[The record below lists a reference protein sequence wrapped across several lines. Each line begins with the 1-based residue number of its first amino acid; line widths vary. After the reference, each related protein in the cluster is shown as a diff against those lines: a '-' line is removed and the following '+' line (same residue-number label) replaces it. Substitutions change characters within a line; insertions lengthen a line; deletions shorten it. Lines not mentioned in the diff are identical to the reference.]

1 MVTPLSVVG
10 VPGDELTLAACL
22 SYPQVGTLCH
32 VRHKRLFVSRN
43 MPLPQLRRGPDCAP
57 TGVRTKLLVV
67 IVWIAL
73 VVWLGL
79 VMWSLSV
86 VRAAAGADAPAPT
99 RTRAPVSGVLFAGRR
114 RLMAVSQGVLLVL
127 ALAATVLLSDEAQWT
142 PLPLT
147 GLLALLVLGSDFL
160 VLDAKRFRIGGS
172 FTGWVPGW
180 GCVGPAPAAVLGLA
194 SALVDAARRRVRGTY
209 LLNNLLT
216 YTTLPLLGGLALH
229 ALKLADV
236 QEGGYAVA
244 VFCVFLTANA
254 LNFLMIAGHT
264 RLLRG
269 GSLIEMLRT
278 VFIPVL
284 PWEIASAV
292 MTAMA
297 VYGFEVYG
305 AGIIGLFA
313 LALGVYQLLLRALL
327 EGQMHSEEIERRT
340 DQLDV
345 RHEGM
350 LGLLLE
356 TLALRDPSAARHA
369 AATAHY
375 AHELARAAGLSERE
389 QAVVHTAGLLHD
401 LGKEALPDHILVGR
415 NDLHPAERRLIER
428 HPADGARLLLRV
440 EGMGEVAAAVLAHHE
455 RIDGRGYPD
464 GLAGERIPMAARILA
479 VAEVYDVLT
488 AQDSYRMPMSPAEAE
503 DELRQVAGAQL
514 DGRLVYLFATR
525 VLRGRHADHRG
536 RIADLETELQ
546 VQRKGRGM
554 LDQPFLLGP
563 PLA

>member
-1 MVTPLSVVG
+1 MSVVIQS
-10 VPGDELTLAACL
+10 PKRRSINAQ
-22 SYPQVGTLCH
+22 YPVD
-32 VRHKRLFVSRN
+32 N
-43 MPLPQLRRGPDCAP
+43 QLRPGPDCAR
-57 TGVRTKLLVV
+57 TGVRTKLLLV

-79 VMWSLSV
+79 VVWSLSV

-99 RTRAPVSGVLFAGRR
+99 RSRTLGLGIPYARRRRAIAVAQGVALVFVLGATVVVSGE
-114 RLMAVSQGVLLVL
+114 SQWEPVPLV
-127 ALAATVLLSDEAQWT
+127 
-142 PLPLT
+142 
-147 GLLALLVLGSDFL
+147 GLLALLVLGSDIL

-172 FTGWVPGW
+172 FTGLVLAMALL
-180 GCVGPAPAAVLGLA
+180 GPAPAAVLGLA
-194 SALVDAARRRVRGTY
+194 SALGGALRRRARGAY

-216 YTTLPLLGGLALH
+216 YTTYPLLGGIALSAVH
-229 ALKLADV
+229 RA
-236 QEGGYAVA
+236 EPEPGGYAVA
-244 VFCVFLTANA
+244 VFGVFLAANV

-269 GSLIEMLRT
+269 GSLPQMFRT
-278 VFIPVL
+278 VFVPVL
-284 PWEIASAV
+284 PWEVASAV

-327 EGQMHSEEIERRT
+327 EGQAHSEEIERRT

-369 AATAHY
+369 AAVAHY
-375 AHELARAAGLSERE
+375 SHELARAAGLSERE
-389 QAVVHTAGLLHD
+389 QAIVHTAGLVHD
-401 LGKEALPDHILVGR
+401 LGKEALPDHILIGR
-415 NDLHPAERRLIER
+415 SELHPAEQRLIER

-440 EGMGEVAAAVLAHHE
+440 EGMGEVAPAVLAHHE

-464 GLAGERIPMAARILA
+464 GLAAESIPMTARILA

-488 AQDSYRMPMSPAEAE
+488 APDSYRLQMSPAEAE
-503 DELRQVAGAQL
+503 AELRHVAGTQL
-514 DGRLVYLFATR
+514 DGRLVWLFATQ
-525 VLRGRHADHRG
+525 VLRGRLLEHEG
-536 RIADLETELQ
+536 KIADLEEELQ
-546 VQRKGRGM
+546 VQRRVRGA
-554 LDQPFLLGP
+554 LDGPFVLGP
-563 PLA
+563 PAL

>member
-1 MVTPLSVVG
+1 
-10 VPGDELTLAACL
+10 
-22 SYPQVGTLCH
+22 
-32 VRHKRLFVSRN
+32 
-43 MPLPQLRRGPDCAP
+43 MPL
-57 TGVRTKLLVV
+57 
-67 IVWIAL
+67 
-73 VVWLGL
+73 
-79 VMWSLSV
+79 
-86 VRAAAGADAPAPT
+86 
-99 RTRAPVSGVLFAGRR
+99 AGRR
-114 RLMAVSQGVLLVL
+114 RTLAIAQGVLLVV
-127 ALAATVLLSDEAQWT
+127 AAGVGAYVSTAEQWR
-142 PLPLT
+142 PLPLV
-147 GLLALLVLGSDFL
+147 GLLALLVLGSDIL

-172 FTGWVPGW
+172 FTGLVLAMALL
-180 GCVGPAPAAVLGLA
+180 GPAPAAALGLA
-194 SALVDAARRRVRGTY
+194 SAAVDAARRRVHGSY

-216 YTTLPLLGGLALH
+216 YTAFPVLGGAVLETLDRTDP
-229 ALKLADV
+229 K
-236 QEGGYAVA
+236 EGGYAVA
-244 VFCVFLTANA
+244 VFGVFVAANA

-264 RLLRG
+264 RILRG
-269 GSLIEMLRT
+269 GSLPEMLRT

-327 EGQMHSEEIERRT
+327 EGQASSEEIERRT
-340 DQLDV
+340 DQLDG

-369 AATAHY
+369 AAVAHY
-375 AHELARAAGLSERE
+375 AHELSRVAGLSERE

-415 NDLHPAERRLIER
+415 SELHRAEQRLIER

-464 GLAGERIPMAARILA
+464 GLAGDGIPMAARILA

-488 AQDSYRMPMSPAEAE
+488 AHDSYRQAVSPAEAE
-503 DELRQVAGAQL
+503 DELRHVAGTQL
-514 DGRLVYLFATR
+514 DGRLVWLFATQ
-525 VLRGRHADHRG
+525 VLRGRQTDHLG
-536 RIADLETELQ
+536 HIADLESELL
-546 VQRKGRGM
+546 VQRRVRGV
-554 LDQPFLLGP
+554 LDQPMVLEP
-563 PLA
+563 PLR

>member
-1 MVTPLSVVG
+1 M
-10 VPGDELTLAACL
+10 
-22 SYPQVGTLCH
+22 
-32 VRHKRLFVSRN
+32 
-43 MPLPQLRRGPDCAP
+43 
-57 TGVRTKLLVV
+57 

-73 VVWLGL
+73 FVWLGL
-79 VMWSLSV
+79 VIWSLSV
-86 VRAAAGADAPAPT
+86 VRAAAGADAPVLA
-99 RTRAPVSGVLFAGRR
+99 RTRIPSVAIPYAGRR
-114 RLMAVSQGVLLVL
+114 RAIAVGQGL
-127 ALAATVLLSDEAQWT
+127 ALVVVLGATVLLSDESQWKPV
-142 PLPLT
+142 PLV
-147 GLLALLVLGSDFL
+147 GLLALLVLGSDIL

-172 FTGWVPGW
+172 FTGLVLAMALL
-180 GCVGPAPAAVLGLA
+180 GPAPAALLGLA
-194 SALVDAARRRVRGTY
+194 SALVDSLRRRVRGTY
-209 LLNNLLT
+209 LINNLLT
-216 YTTLPLLGGLALH
+216 YTTFPLLGGIVLYTL
-229 ALKLADV
+229 V
-236 QEGGYAVA
+236 RTEPEQQGGYAIA
-244 VFCVFLTANA
+244 VFLVFLTANA

-264 RLLRG
+264 RFLRG
-269 GSLIEMLRT
+269 GSLVEMLRT

-297 VYGFEVYG
+297 VYGFEVWG

-369 AATAHY
+369 AAVAHY

-389 QAVVHTAGLLHD
+389 QAIVHTAGLVHD
-401 LGKEALPDHILVGR
+401 LGKEALPDHILIGR
-415 NDLHPAERRLIER
+415 SELHPAERRLIAR

-455 RIDGRGYPD
+455 RIDGQGYPD
-464 GLAGERIPMAARILA
+464 GLAAEGIPMTARILA

-488 AQDSYRMPMSPAEAE
+488 APDSYRIQMSPAEAE
-503 DELRQVAGAQL
+503 AELRHVAGTQL
-514 DGRLVYLFATR
+514 DGRLVWLFATQ
-525 VLRGRHADHRG
+525 VLQSRQDEHHGH
-536 RIADLETELQ
+536 IADLETELQ
-546 VQRKGRGM
+546 VQRRVRGV
-554 LDQPFLLGP
+554 LDGPFVLGP
-563 PLA
+563 PA

>member
-1 MVTPLSVVG
+1 VFG
-10 VPGDELTLAACL
+10 V
-22 SYPQVGTLCH
+22 
-32 VRHKRLFVSRN
+32 F
-43 MPLPQLRRGPDCAP
+43 
-57 TGVRTKLLVV
+57 
-67 IVWIAL
+67 IA
-73 VVWLGL
+73 
-79 VMWSLSV
+79 
-86 VRAAAGADAPAPT
+86 
-99 RTRAPVSGVLFAGRR
+99 
-114 RLMAVSQGVLLVL
+114 
-127 ALAATVLLSDEAQWT
+127 
-142 PLPLT
+142 
-147 GLLALLVLGSDFL
+147 
-160 VLDAKRFRIGGS
+160 
-172 FTGWVPGW
+172 
-180 GCVGPAPAAVLGLA
+180 
-194 SALVDAARRRVRGTY
+194 
-209 LLNNLLT
+209 
-216 YTTLPLLGGLALH
+216 
-229 ALKLADV
+229 
-236 QEGGYAVA
+236 
-244 VFCVFLTANA
+244 ANA

-269 GSLIEMLRT
+269 GSLPDMVRT

-369 AATAHY
+369 AAVAHY

-401 LGKEALPDHILVGR
+401 LGKEALPDHILLGR
-415 NDLHPAERRLIER
+415 SELHPAERRLIER

-464 GLAGERIPMAARILA
+464 GLSGESIPMAARILA

-488 AQDSYRMPMSPAEAE
+488 APDSYRIPMSAAEAE
-503 DELRQVAGAQL
+503 DELRRVAGSQL
-514 DGRLVYLFATR
+514 DGRLVWLFATQ
-525 VLRGRHADHRG
+525 VLRGRHTEHLG
-536 RIADLETELQ
+536 HIADLETELQ
-546 VQRKGRGM
+546 VQRRVRGV
-554 LDQPFLLGP
+554 LDGPFVLGP
-563 PLA
+563 PMR

>member
-1 MVTPLSVVG
+1 
-10 VPGDELTLAACL
+10 
-22 SYPQVGTLCH
+22 
-32 VRHKRLFVSRN
+32 
-43 MPLPQLRRGPDCAP
+43 
-57 TGVRTKLLVV
+57 LLVV

-79 VMWSLSV
+79 VIWSLSV
-86 VRAAAGADAPAPT
+86 VRAAAGADAPAPARS
-99 RTRAPVSGVLFAGRR
+99 RTLSIGIPYAGRR
-114 RLMAVSQGVLLVL
+114 RAIAVGQGAALVFVLG
-127 ALAATVLLSDEAQWT
+127 ATVYLSDESQWMPV
-142 PLPLT
+142 PLV
-147 GLLALLVLGSDFL
+147 GLLALLVLGSDIL

-172 FTGWVPGW
+172 FTGLVLAMALL
-180 GCVGPAPAAVLGLA
+180 GPAPAAVLGLA
-194 SALVDAARRRVRGTY
+194 SALVDSLRRRVRGTY

-216 YTTLPLLGGLALH
+216 YTTFPLVGAVVLYTLDR
-229 ALKLADV
+229 ADPE
-236 QEGGYAVA
+236 QGGYALA
-244 VFCVFLTANA
+244 VFAVFLIANA

-264 RLLRG
+264 RFLRG
-269 GSLIEMLRT
+269 GSLVEMLRT

-297 VYGFEVYG
+297 VYGFEVWG

-369 AATAHY
+369 AAVAHY
-375 AHELARAAGLSERE
+375 AHELARAAGLS
-389 QAVVHTAGLLHD
+389 AGLVHD
-401 LGKEALPDHILVGR
+401 LGKEALPDHILIGR
-415 NDLHPAERRLIER
+415 SELHPAERRLIAR

-440 EGMGEVAAAVLAHHE
+440 EGMGEVASAVLAHHE
-455 RIDGRGYPD
+455 RIDGQGYPD
-464 GLAGERIPMAARILA
+464 GLAAEGIPMTARILA

-488 AQDSYRMPMSPAEAE
+488 APDSYRLQMSPAEAE
-503 DELRQVAGAQL
+503 AELRHVAGTQL
-514 DGRLVYLFATR
+514 DGRLVWLFATQ
-525 VLRGRHADHRG
+525 VLQNRQSEHLGHT
-536 RIADLETELQ
+536 ADLETELQ
-546 VQRKGRGM
+546 VQRRVRGV
-554 LDQPFLLGP
+554 LDGPFVLGP
-563 PLA
+563 PA